1 MSEPRNELQLL
12 REWDADT
19 PPLTDPAR
27 ARALF
32 RLHQAMLTPTTLAP
46 APAAVRRRPVLRMA
60 VAGVAAAAVATS
72 VVIAANDDSSPRTQ
86 PVSATTVL
94 HGAAAEERRL
104 EEAIAPR
111 DDQFIYTKEII
122 KETPTGGGRTRTY
135 VDESWNSVDGS
146 KKSYVSELGH
156 KQWVPVFAPGQGTW
170 PPTKWTE
177 LEQLPTDP
185 RKLVITLRDIGG
197 KPDYSKPMKAADW
210 PMTQVFVSGL
220 LRAPVLPKGLRSA
233 AYEALATV
241 PGIKVLPHQKDA
253 DGRVGIGIQYVGP
266 SGTPWA
272 KGGPVLVFDPKTY
285 RYLGMHDRRTAGGT
299 TYEQWSYVAASAVVD
314 RVMQRP

>member
-1 MSEPRNELQLL
+1 MRGLEPL

-19 PPLTDPAR
+19 PPLTDAAR
-27 ARALF
+27 ARARF
-32 RLHQAMLTPTTLAP
+32 RLYETMS
-46 APAAVRRRPVLRMA
+46 APAAQVTVGRRPFLRMA
-60 VAGVAAAAVATS
+60 VAGVATAAVATTVLVAGNNS
-72 VVIAANDDSSPRTQ
+72 SSPHTR

-104 EEAIAPR
+104 EKPIAPR

-122 KETPTGGGRTRTY
+122 KETPTKGGGTRTY

-146 KKSYVSELGH
+146 KKSYVSELGR
-156 KQWVPVFAPGQGTW
+156 KQWVPVYRPGQGTW

-177 LEQLPTDP
+177 LRQLPTDP
-185 RKLVITLRDIGG
+185 GKLVIALRDMGG
-197 KPDYSKPMKAADW
+197 KPDYSQPMRAADW

-253 DGRVGIGIQYVGP
+253 DGREGIGIQYVGAP
-266 SGTPWA
+266 GTPWA
-272 KGGPVLVFDPKTY
+272 HGGPILVFDPKTY
-285 RYLGMHDRRTAGGT
+285 RYLGMRDRRTAGGT
-299 TYEQWSYVAASAVVD
+299 TYDQWSYVAASAVVD

>member
-1 MSEPRNELQLL
+1 MSEPRNELHLL

-27 ARALF
+27 ARARF
-32 RLHQAMLTPTTLAP
+32 RLHQAMLQPTTLAP
-46 APAAVRRRPVLRMA
+46 ATVRRRPVLRMA

-72 VVIAANDDSSPRTQ
+72 VVIAEHDNESSPRTQ
-86 PVSATTVL
+86 PVSASTVL

-104 EEAIAPR
+104 EKPIAPR

-122 KETPTGGGRTRTY
+122 KETPTKGGRTRTY
-135 VDESWNSVDGS
+135 VDESWDSVDGS

-156 KQWVPVFAPGQGTW
+156 KQWVPVFVPGQSTW
-170 PPTKWTE
+170 PPTKWTD

-185 RKLVITLRDIGG
+185 RKLVITLRDMGG

-233 AYEALATV
+233 AYEALAAV
-241 PGIKVLPHQKDA
+241 PGMKVLPHQKDA
-253 DGRVGIGIQYVGP
+253 DGRVGVGIQYVGP
-266 SGTPWA
+266 AGTPWA
-272 KGGPVLVFDPKTY
+272 NGGPVMVFDARTY

-299 TYEQWSYVAASAVVD
+299 RYEQWTYIAASAVVD

>member
-1 MSEPRNELQLL
+1 MNELMRGLEPL

-19 PPLTDPAR
+19 PPLTDAAR

-32 RLHQAMLTPTTLAP
+32 RLHQTMHVP
-46 APAAVRRRPVLRMA
+46 AASDPAAVTVGRRPILRMA
-60 VAGVAAAAVATS
+60 VAGVAAAAITTTVL
-72 VVIAANDDSSPRTQ
+72 IANDSSPRTQ
-86 PVSATTVL
+86 TVSVTTVL
-94 HGAAAEERRL
+94 HGAATEERRL
-104 EEAIAPR
+104 EKPIAPR

-122 KETPTGGGRTRTY
+122 KETPTKGGSTRTY

-146 KKSYVSELGH
+146 KKSYVSELGR
-156 KQWVPVFAPGQGTW
+156 KQWVPVFVPGQGTW

-185 RKLVITLRDIGG
+185 RKLLITLRDMGG
-197 KPDYSKPMKAADW
+197 KPDYSKPMRAADW

-220 LRAPVLPKGLRSA
+220 LRTPVLPKGLRSA
-233 AYEALATV
+233 AYEALASV

-253 DGRVGIGIQYVGP
+253 DGREGIGIRYVGAP
-266 SGTPWA
+266 GTPWA
-272 KGGPVLVFDPKTY
+272 HGGPIMVFDAKTY
-285 RYLGMHDRRTAGGT
+285 RYLGMRDQRTAGGK
-299 TYEQWSYVAASAVVD
+299 TYRQWSYVAVSAVVD

>member
-1 MSEPRNELQLL
+1 MRGLEPL

-19 PPLTDPAR
+19 TPLTDAAR
-27 ARALF
+27 ARARF
-32 RLHQAMLTPTTLAP
+32 RLYETMN
-46 APAAVRRRPVLRMA
+46 APAAPVAVGRRPLLRIA
-60 VAGVAAAAVATS
+60 VAGVATAAVVTT
-72 VVIAANDDSSPRTQ
+72 VLVANDSSPRTQ

-94 HGAAAEERRL
+94 HGAAIEERRL
-104 EEAIAPR
+104 EKSIAPR

-122 KETPTGGGRTRTY
+122 KETPTKGGRTRTY

-146 KKSYVSELGH
+146 KKSYVSELGR
-156 KQWVPVFAPGQGTW
+156 KQWVPVFRPGQGTW

-177 LEQLPTDP
+177 LKELPTDP
-185 RKLVITLRDIGG
+185 RKLVIALRDMGG
-197 KPDYSKPMKAADW
+197 KPDYSQPMKPADW

-233 AYEALATV
+233 AYEALAAV

-253 DGRVGIGIQYVGP
+253 DGREGIGIQFVGGP
-266 SGTPWA
+266 ETPWA
-272 KGGPVLVFDPKTY
+272 HGGPILVFDAKTY
-285 RYLGMHDRRTAGGT
+285 RYLGMRDRRTAGGT
-299 TYEQWSYVAASAVVD
+299 TYDQWSYIAVSAVVD